1 MTLDRVR
8 CVIVADDLTGAADSS
23 AALAAHGLRVRILP
37 WPSDGDVESILSA
50 ALAGA
55 ADDVLVIETASRE
68 LDPPAAGRRIAAIT
82 TALRGVTTPAAT
94 AEGTQVV
101 PWIIKKIDSVLRGPI
116 AAEVGA
122 LRAGTGSTTTVV
134 APAFPRLGRTT
145 VDGVQLVDGVP
156 VGTSPSDPVPGRS
169 AGDAEVARAC
179 GLTTATLRG
188 AGDGPLAGA
197 VTVHDARTDS
207 DLERLATAL
216 LEEHPRPL
224 VVCTAGL
231 LEHLA
236 PHLARDASAGLAEGD
251 ARTRSAGGA
260 LLVISLSPTAAAV
273 AQLDD
278 LVAGRGALRVDLV
291 LEAAISDPA
300 AAGTRLGHELA
311 AALADA
317 GRSTIVV
324 LGLADEERIASGTE
338 ASAVREAI
346 LRAVD
351 AALAVTPRPPL
362 VLANGGDSARLV
374 LDRWFPSSLEVVGP
388 LPHGAALARG
398 GDGAQLAMKSGGF
411 GPTTALSD
419 IVDALAAGP
428 VHVAGAHPS

>member
-1 MTLDRVR
+1 MTADRVR

-23 AALAAHGLRVRILP
+23 AALAALGLRVVIVP
-37 WPSDGDVESILSA
+37 WPHDDDVRA
-50 ALAGA
+50 AVTTAVGRAGI
-55 ADDVLVIETASRE
+55 DVLVIETASRE
-68 LDPPAAGRRIAAIT
+68 LDAVAAGRRLADVA
-82 TALRGVTTPAAT
+82 TALRDVTDGVAAAQERT
-94 AEGTQVV
+94 DEPWVV
-101 PWIIKKIDSVLRGPI
+101 KKVDSVLRGPI

-122 LRAGTGSTTTVV
+122 LRVGIGATTTVL

-145 VDGVQLVDGVP
+145 VDGVQLVDGVA
-156 VGTSPSDPVPGRS
+156 VGSSPGDPVPGRS

-179 GLTTATLRG
+179 GLTAATLRA
-188 AGDGPLAGA
+188 AGQGPLPGQ
-197 VTVHDARTDS
+197 VTVHDACTDS
-207 DLERLATAL
+207 DLERLARTLAA
-216 LEEHPRPL
+216 EHPRPFI
-224 VVCTAGL
+224 VCTAGL

-236 PHLARDASAGLAEGD
+236 PHLAGGAPADPAEGD
-251 ARTRSAGGA
+251 VGTRSASGA
-260 LLVISLSPTAAAV
+260 VLVISLSPTAAAV

-278 LVAGRGALRVDLV
+278 LVADRGAVRIDLA
-291 LEAAISDPA
+291 LETAISDPP
-300 AAGTRLGHELA
+300 AAGSTLGHELA

-338 ASAVREAI
+338 ASAVRDAI

-362 VLANGGDSARLV
+362 VLANGGDAARLV

-388 LPHGAALARG
+388 LPHGAALTRG